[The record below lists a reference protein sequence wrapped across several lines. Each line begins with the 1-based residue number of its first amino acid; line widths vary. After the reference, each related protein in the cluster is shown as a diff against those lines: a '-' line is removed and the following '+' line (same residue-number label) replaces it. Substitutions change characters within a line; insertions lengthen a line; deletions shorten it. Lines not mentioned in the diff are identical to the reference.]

1 MAIDPVL
8 FDLFDTTVTI
18 AKRTSTHTDGYPK
31 PGFGTAT
38 TYSAKIERSE
48 DLVRTEQGHET
59 VSRRKV
65 YLYNAAGWGSSN
77 MPRVYDR
84 LTLPDTHAPTTPQI
98 MLVQPVSD
106 ENGINH
112 VVLWC

>member
-8 FDLFDTTVTI
+8 YELFDTSVSI
-18 AKRTSTHTDGYPK
+18 QKRTSTHTDGYPK
-31 PGFGTAT
+31 PGYGSAVS
-38 TYSAKIERSE
+38 YAAKIERSE
-48 DLVRTEQGHET
+48 DFVRTEQGHEI

-65 YLYNAAGWGSSN
+65 YLYSSTGWTASN

-84 LTLPDTHAPTTPQI
+84 LTLPETHAPTQPQI

-106 ENGINH
+106 EYGINH
-112 VVLWC
+112 VVIWC